1 MHRSLS
7 DQSASE
13 ENPTNF
19 VLVPVES
26 GNVLSRKIRD
36 GKSET
41 ASVFSKASGVSKSSR
56 VSKDHINAM
65 GFANDGYDY
74 SRHFRDY
81 KGGKFMGADGKMAQY
96 EMGDEVDEIE
106 AKSKFE
112 IANPELF
119 ESRELDVDA
128 ITISADVMD
137 ADLHEALFAENATE
151 LFEEMDDDFVAKALE
166 GDAPEDPE
174 FDKHIAELLAKSE
187 RQVFGGIMG
196 GGGKL
201 SIGGKKGDKVTFLED
216 GEEYYDGEEGD
227 DFYYDSQDEIYSDE
241 YADDNDGDDDG
252 DDNVDNGATNY
263 PGYDI
268 PISEEQKNF
277 NIKFE
282 KALNEEYGEDDIG
295 GLDGEEIEGGAI
307 DLDEDEIDDELDKAL
322 DEFID
327 QNPEEYNAVISKS
340 NISKLE
346 NSNFVIRSKLKEQI
360 FENRREI
367 VEDNSDKL
375 LLQDKEYLKSQII
388 EAEKAQEE
396 AIEFIERLEIEE
408 RSGVIGEEILKA
420 SPYLAKEKVV
430 EEWDCESI
438 LSTYSTTENHPT
450 VIRAPSSRFKEHKS
464 KFLLAD
470 EKANEQRQRTM
481 ENTENLLRLDKS
493 RRQPEYNG
501 EPVPQIVLKGKLGLP
516 QGFEPGKKR
525 FENKSSAAS
534 AGVAVGVG
542 VGGGGASNDISDS
555 DDDDDDESENLLVDT
570 SIGRPKNETK
580 EEKAAR
586 KKAVKEAKKE
596 KRELKKATKT
606 AYNDESKKLA
616 NQNINAGE
624 VNRVPVFRY
633 S

>member
-13 ENPTNF
+13 ESPTNF

-26 GNVLSRKIRD
+26 GNVLSRKLKD

-41 ASVFSKASGVSKSSR
+41 ASVLSKASGVSKSSR

-96 EMGDEVDEIE
+96 EVGDEDDEIE

-119 ESRELDVDA
+119 ESRELDVEA
-128 ITISADVMD
+128 ITISADIMD

-151 LFEEMDDDFVAKALE
+151 LFEELDDDFVAKALE

-187 RQVFGGIMG
+187 RQVFGGMMG

-201 SIGGKKGDKVTFLED
+201 SIGGKKGDKVTFQEG
-216 GEEYYDGEEGD
+216 GEEYYDDEEGD
-227 DFYYDSQDEIYSDE
+227 DYYYDSQDEIYSDE
-241 YADDNDGDDDG
+241 YAYDDGDDG
-252 DDNVDNGATNY
+252 DDNADNGATNY

-277 NIKFE
+277 SIKFE

-295 GLDGEEIEGGAI
+295 GLDGEEIEGGNI

-327 QNPEEYNAVISKS
+327 VYPEEYNAVISKS

-346 NSNFVIRSKLKEQI
+346 NSNFAIRSKVKEKI
-360 FENRREI
+360 FEDRREI

-470 EKANEQRQRTM
+470 EKAYEQRLRTM
-481 ENTENLLRLDKS
+481 ENTEHLLRLDKS
-493 RRQPEYNG
+493 RRQFEDSEG
-501 EPVPQIVLKGKLGLP
+501 PVPQIVLKGKLGLP

-525 FENKSSAAS
+525 FENKSLAAS
-534 AGVAVGVG
+534 AGVGVVGAAAAA
-542 VGGGGASNDISDS
+542 ASNDTDS
-555 DDDDDDESENLLVDT
+555 DNGEDDDSENLVVDT

-586 KKAVKEAKKE
+586 KKAIKEAKKE
-596 KRELKKATKT
+596 KREVKKATKT